1 MQPVSQHPLLYVWL
15 ILISLFVSGA
25 AASQVVHIEGGS
37 VCYVNKFR
45 FDNQGG
51 YKLDRFSVGDFEY
64 NGGLSQGQTRT
75 WKLSKANV
83 SPGDV
88 VFLKYQI
95 DQGTDMAWRS
105 CKKDGTTLKYH
116 PSGNTW
122 KYWSRGTSK
131 FNNRCR
137 FRNNTCIK
145 SVRN

>member
-1 MQPVSQHPLLYVWL
+1 VVL
-15 ILISLFVSGA
+15 SLFPNGGA
-25 AASQVVHIEGGS
+25 ISQEIGIEAGS
-37 VCYVNKFR
+37 VCYVNKFK

-51 YKLDRFSVGDFEY
+51 YELDRFTVGKYEY
-64 NGGLSQGQTRT
+64 NGALSQGQTRT

-83 SPGDV
+83 SPADV
-88 VFLKYQI
+88 VFLRYQI
-95 DQGTDMAWRS
+95 DQGNAMSWKS

-122 KYWSRGTSK
+122 NYWSRGSTR

-145 SVRN
+145 SVQD

>member
-1 MQPVSQHPLLYVWL
+1 MRSHSFYLLSIFGGVL
-15 ILISLFVSGA
+15 LSLFLSGEA
-25 AASQVVHIEGGS
+25 RAQESEIEAGS
-37 VCYVNKFR
+37 VCYVSKFK
-45 FDNQGG
+45 FDNQGA
-51 YKLDRFSVGDFEY
+51 YALDRFKVGTYEY
-64 NGGLSQGQTRT
+64 DGSLSQGQTRT

-88 VFLKYQI
+88 VFLRYQI
-95 DQGTDMAWRS
+95 DQGNNLSWKT

-122 KYWSRGTSK
+122 TYWSRGTAR

-145 SVRN
+145 SVRD

>member
-1 MQPVSQHPLLYVWL
+1 MRSHTFHFLLTIGGVLLSL
-15 ILISLFVSGA
+15 ILSGEA
-25 AASQVVHIEGGS
+25 RSQEVQIEAGS
-37 VCYVNKFR
+37 VCYVNKFK

-51 YKLDRFSVGDFEY
+51 YALDRFTVGKYEY
-64 NGGLSQGQTRT
+64 EGSLSQGQTRT

-83 SPGDV
+83 APGDV
-88 VFLKYQI
+88 VFLKYRI
-95 DQGTDMAWRS
+95 DQGNAMSWKT

-122 KYWSRGTSK
+122 SYWSRGTTK

-145 SVRN
+145 SVRD